1 MSEKRLALVIGNASY
16 FHIDPLSN
24 PLQDAEAF
32 AEQLEK
38 LGFSVIKGLD
48 LDLHGLGEIQSEF
61 EAALEDR
68 PDVALLYYAGHGLQV
83 DGRNYLVPIDADITA
98 RAHLATR
105 ALAFDHILADMSEMA
120 GASLVFLDACRD
132 NPLVRRLSSGSSGR
146 ARSIQVRGGLAR
158 VDKVAGTFIAFAT
171 APDQVAYDG
180 SGPNSPFTGALL
192 RHITRPG
199 ISVGD
204 MMIDVRNDVLRD
216 TDGRQEPWDQSSL
229 RARFYFS
236 EPESSPA
243 TNPRPLPQP
252 LEKYVVAQTSVHET
266 VQAYTKEKLKK
277 ERPW

>member
-98 RAHLATR
+98 RAHLATH

-120 GASLVFLDACRD
+120 GASLVFLD
-132 NPLVRRLSSGSSGR
+132 
-146 ARSIQVRGGLAR
+146 
-158 VDKVAGTFIAFAT
+158 
-171 APDQVAYDG
+171 
-180 SGPNSPFTGALL
+180 
-192 RHITRPG
+192 
-199 ISVGD
+199 
-204 MMIDVRNDVLRD
+204 
-216 TDGRQEPWDQSSL
+216 
-229 RARFYFS
+229 
-236 EPESSPA
+236 
-243 TNPRPLPQP
+243 
-252 LEKYVVAQTSVHET
+252 
-266 VQAYTKEKLKK
+266 
-277 ERPW
+277 